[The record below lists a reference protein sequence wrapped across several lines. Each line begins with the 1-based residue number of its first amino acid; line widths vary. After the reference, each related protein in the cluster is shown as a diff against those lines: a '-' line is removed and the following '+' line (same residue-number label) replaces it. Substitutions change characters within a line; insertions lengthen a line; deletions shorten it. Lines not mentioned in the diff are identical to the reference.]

1 MAPAGTHRIAV
12 DAQGFDFRTTAPFQG
27 FVDAEDQRTIAPI
40 QVEDQQ
46 SKQDPGHLQGR
57 PCRPVEHVM
66 VAGVVAIVAQSHDTQ
81 RRCHGALAR
90 GQYGTNQQDLG
101 FPPSLPSA
109 PTGGRAAKKC
119 CEGDE
124 NR

>member
-1 MAPAGTHRIAV
+1 
-12 DAQGFDFRTTAPFQG
+12 
-27 FVDAEDQRTIAPI
+27 
-40 QVEDQQ
+40 
-46 SKQDPGHLQGR
+46 
-57 PCRPVEHVM
+57 M

-90 GQYGTNQQDLG
+90 GQYGADQKDLG
-101 FPPSLPSA
+101 FPPS
-109 PTGGRAAKKC
+109 RAAKKC